1 MYSSILMDPELVKKI
16 QTLKT
21 IKTNQQLYIYGNRW
35 LLTKYAINVMVVH
48 YYVCILFTL
57 RACILYKLFRI
68 LRQRL

>member
-21 IKTNQQLYIYGNRW
+21 IKKNHQLSIYGNRW

-57 RACILYKLFRI
+57 CACILYKLFRI
-68 LRQRL
+68 Y